1 MTLSEADARF
11 LRRAIELAVEAR
23 ARGDEPFGAILVH
36 NGGIVMEARNA
47 VHSDTDVTQ
56 HAETRL
62 VSKACRSLPADVV
75 ENSTLYT
82 STEPCEMCSS
92 AIHWARVRRV
102 VFGYAATSLKD
113 LVDDTSDVY
122 PQAAQYEGPFL
133 ADEAIAP
140 HDGYWHS

>member
-1 MTLSEADARF
+1 MTFSEDDARF

-36 NGGIVMEARNA
+36 NGEIVMEARNA

-75 ENSTLYT
+75 EDSTLYT
-82 STEPCEMCSS
+82 STEPCQMCSS
-92 AIHWARVRRV
+92 AIHWARVPRV
-102 VFGYAATSLKD
+102 VFGYAARSLRT
-113 LVDDTSDVY
+113 LVDDTSDID
-122 PQAAQYEGPFL
+122 PQAARYEGPLL
-133 ADEAIAP
+133 ADEAFAP

>member
-1 MTLSEADARF
+1 MTFSEDDARF

-36 NGGIVMEARNA
+36 NGEIVMEARNA

-75 ENSTLYT
+75 EDSTLYT
-82 STEPCEMCSS
+82 STEPCQMCSS
-92 AIHWARVRRV
+92 AIRWARVPRV
-102 VFGYAATSLKD
+102 VFGYAATSLRN
-113 LVDDTSDVY
+113 LVDDTSDID
-122 PQAAQYEGPFL
+122 PRTARYEGPFL

>member
-1 MTLSEADARF
+1 MTISEDDARF

-36 NGGIVMEARNA
+36 NGEIVMEARNA

-82 STEPCEMCSS
+82 STEPCQMCSS
-92 AIHWARVRRV
+92 AIHWGRVPRV
-102 VFGYAATSLKD
+102 VFGYAATSLKA
-113 LVDDTSDVY
+113 LVDDTSEVD
-122 PQAAQYEGPFL
+122 PQSARYEGPFL
-133 ADEAIAP
+133 ADEAIVP

>member
-1 MTLSEADARF
+1 MTFSEDDARF

-36 NGGIVMEARNA
+36 NGEFVMEARNA

-75 ENSTLYT
+75 EDSTLYT
-82 STEPCEMCSS
+82 STEPCQMCSS
-92 AIHWARVRRV
+92 AIHWARVPRV
-102 VFGYAATSLKD
+102 VFGYAATSLRN
-113 LVDDTSDVY
+113 LVDDTSDID
-122 PQAAQYEGPFL
+122 PRTARYEGPFL

>member
-1 MTLSEADARF
+1 MTFSEDDARF

-36 NGGIVMEARNA
+36 NCEIVMEARNA

-75 ENSTLYT
+75 ESSTLYT
-82 STEPCEMCSS
+82 STEPCQMCSS
-92 AIHWARVRRV
+92 AIHWARVPRV
-102 VFGYAATSLKD
+102 VFGYAATSLRN
-113 LVDDTSDVY
+113 LVDDTSDID
-122 PQAAQYEGPFL
+122 PQAARYEGPLL
-133 ADEAIAP
+133 ADEAFAP
-140 HDGYWHS
+140 HDGYWHN